1 MDLET
6 FLAQIEKKSLL
17 SADDEIA
24 AFEEVRGVEFST
36 ITAHSCK
43 DAMEVI
49 SADRFGILSMGQAFI
64 TFSAFAKNSIFLFH
78 SIVIRL
84 VAFSLLT

>member
-1 MDLET
+1 MTKLRHSKRYAA
-6 FLAQIEKKSLL
+6 LNSL
-17 SADDEIA
+17 
-24 AFEEVRGVEFST
+24 T